1 MDFWDGWKLSYL
13 TQAFSN
19 QPASLTGMELGK
31 EMASGKT
38 PYSSS
43 YRSASFT
50 EQTLVWEACTPPPLL
65 IFRWRSAI
73 AQNRDFIHHQTFTLR
88 VPCCAQWHSARS

>member
-13 TQAFSN
+13 TQAFTN
-19 QPASLTGMELGK
+19 QPASLTGTDMGSAK
-31 EMASGKT
+31 EIASGKT

-50 EQTLVWEACTPPPLL
+50 EQTLVWEARTLLLLFPLL
-65 IFRWRSAI
+65 ICSFSTNVRLKLPVI
-73 AQNRDFIHHQTFTLR
+73 
-88 VPCCAQWHSARS
+88 

>member
-50 EQTLVWEACTPPPLL
+50 EQTLVWEACTPHPLFPSPFNRL
-65 IFRWRSAI
+65 ISSAGAAQSRKI
-73 AQNRDFIHHQTFTLR
+73 AI
-88 VPCCAQWHSARS
+88 